1 MAGIEFWIWEVICY
15 CFIFVAGL
23 LGNLVVIIVVLII
36 KVASARHR
44 FREVPFNI
52 YLMALAIVDLMA
64 SATSLPVYILSSSV
78 FDHPGGEK
86 GDVMCK
92 LVTGYLIPFW
102 LCDVSIY
109 TLVIIS
115 FERYA
120 AICKPFQAIRLGIP
134 RKTYFY
140 IAAAYLSAFIV
151 NIPTIV
157 GIHWAGVNGTVSY
170 CSYKWPSEA
179 VSTLIYTVVFAVHFL
194 LPAAVFIF
202 NFYRIKKCLNKL
214 DENLQK
220 SLGDARQRGKVL
232 KSKKKTVQVVFVVMI
247 AFFILWMP
255 NHVMYFLFQFGE
267 IHDLM
272 WNSNYYQIGIILGLS
287 SSWLNPFL
295 YAFQSRDFRSHCH
308 EVFSK
313 MFGCQ
318 LIRRP
323 QDSSQSGSSS
333 VVKTK
338 IQFKKMQNLTVVKP
352 QNLKEVKPVQ

>member
-1 MAGIEFWIWEVICY
+1 MAGIEIWIWEVICY
-15 CFIFVAGL
+15 CFIVIAGV
-23 LGNLVVIIVVLII
+23 LGNLVVIIVVL
-36 KVASARHR
+36 KSSSARHR

-64 SATSLPVYILSSSV
+64 SVSSFPVYLMESRI

-86 GDVMCK
+86 GNVMCK

-115 FERYA
+115 FERHA

-140 IAAAYLSAFIV
+140 IAAAYLVAFVV
-151 NIPTIV
+151 NVPTIV
-157 GIHWAGVNGTVSY
+157 GIYYAGVNGTAGY

-179 VSTLIYTVVFAVHFL
+179 ISTSIYAVVFVAHFL
-194 LPAAVFIF
+194 LPAVVFIF

-214 DENLQK
+214 DKNLQR
-220 SLGDARQRGKVL
+220 SLGDARQRAKIL
-232 KSKKKTVQVVFVVMI
+232 KSKRKTVQVVFVVMI
-247 AFFILWMP
+247 AFFILWLP
-255 NHVMYFLFQFGE
+255 NHVMYFFYQFGK
-267 IHDLM
+267 IHDFK
-272 WNSNYYQIGIILGLS
+272 WDTYYYQLGEILGFS

-295 YAFQSRDFRSHCH
+295 YAFQSRDFRSHCCK
-308 EVFSK
+308 VFSK
-313 MFGCQ
+313 MCGCQ

-333 VVKTK
+333 AVKTK
-338 IQFKKMQNLTVVKP
+338 IQFEKLQNTT
-352 QNLKEVKPVQ
+352 EVKLV